1 MAPDTLARKMDPVG
15 TDYRAATLESLKKR
29 AANLRAQWSKQA
41 PFPYFVIDDFLP
53 VEFAEALL
61 CEFPPQESEAW
72 CRRTYTHQR
81 EKLTMTSGFA
91 PVTDYFFRL
100 SADPEFLALVSD
112 VTGIRNIL
120 ADPELVGGGL
130 HQIAHGGFLD
140 IHIDFNL
147 HPRTKLHRRM
157 NLLFYLNKNWRP
169 EYEGNLE
176 LWDMAKKRRLESLAP
191 IFNRAILFETNEV
204 SYHGHPMPLAGPNDI
219 TRKSLAVY
227 YYTET
232 RDVVAPEHNTMYR
245 QTTGIPGYAKT
256 LASSARALVERA
268 KRDNAA
274 ALATDLVDKAYR
286 RLRGL
291 PPRNG

>member
-1 MAPDTLARKMDPVG
+1 MS
-15 TDYRAATLESLKKR
+15 TDYRAATLENLKRR
-29 AANLRAQWSKQA
+29 AADMRAQWSKQA
-41 PFPYFVIDDFLP
+41 PFPYFVVDDFLP
-53 VEFAEALL
+53 ADFAEELL
-61 CEFPPQESEAW
+61 KEFPPQESSQW
-72 CRRTYTHQR
+72 TRRTYTHQR

-91 PVTDYFFRL
+91 PATDSFFRL
-100 SADPEFLALVSD
+100 SADPEFLELMSD
-112 VTGIRNIL
+112 VTGIQRIL

-140 IHIDFNL
+140 VHIDFNL

-157 NLLFYLNKNWRP
+157 NLLLYLNKDWRA
-169 EYEGNLE
+169 EYEGKLE
-176 LWDMAKKRRLESLAP
+176 LWDMEKKRRLESLEP

-204 SYHGHPMPLAGPNDI
+204 SYHGHPMPLAGPKDL
-219 TRKSLAVY
+219 TRKSAAVY

-232 RDVVAPEHNTMYR
+232 RTVVAAEHNTMYR

-256 LASSARALVERA
+256 LASSARAFLERT
-268 KRDNAA
+268 KSDNAA